1 MEQILKK
8 KKSYQQNGRLSIKE
22 DEPTKIIASSIKE
35 LLNEDDNFNRINVNI
50 TDFSEEKKELLRKSI
65 RHYSKLDKPETNIE
79 VTVNG
84 EVRSCGKIFMD
95 RNILNEF
102 YKMFGKENI
111 FVK

>member
-1 MEQILKK
+1 M
-8 KKSYQQNGRLSIKE
+8 NGRLLVKE

-35 LLNEDDNFNRINVNI
+35 LLNEDDVINSVNVNI
-50 TDFSEEKKELLRKSI
+50 TQFSEEKKELLRKSI
-65 RHYSKLDKPETNIE
+65 RHYSKLEKTETSID

-84 EVRSCGKIFMD
+84 EVRNCGKIFCD
-95 RNILNEF
+95 KDILNEF